1 MPSYSALFL
10 FLVIALV
17 TLQIQTEGFSSLS
30 LQKSKPFASRTFTDE
45 RKFMNTLRA
54 RLNDEDENV
63 NVFEVK
69 DVDALNLTVIGF
81 GKYDSLLFSVHFLLN
96 YSSYSLIVYLLQK
109 LRSHSIFLFWLI
121 WEMVE

>member
-1 MPSYSALFL
+1 MPSFSASFL
-10 FLVIALV
+10 ILVIALV

-45 RKFMNTLRA
+45 RKFMNTLQA

-81 GKYDSLLFSVHFLLN
+81 GKYDSFFLEHFLLN
-96 YSSYSLIVYLLQK
+96 FSSYSLIVSLLQK
-109 LRSHSIFLFWLI
+109 LRSHSIFLSWLI